1 MFFALPFPAIDPI
14 IFSIGPVAVRWYGLA
29 YVAGL
34 MLGIYALRKMAE
46 AKPPHPVNR
55 RQAEDLLVWVLLG
68 VILGGRFGFALFYG
82 LPYYLEHPLEIVTG
96 ITKGGMSF
104 HGGLLGVILATILY
118 ARRHK
123 IELLQLADL
132 VACASPIGLFFGRIA
147 NFINGEHFGHVTT
160 VPWAMVFPLGGDLPR
175 HPSQLYEAGLEG
187 LALLIIL
194 HIFWRRDAIRMR
206 AGTLT
211 GIFLIGYG
219 LARIAMEFFRVPDGY
234 VGFLTIG
241 QALSIPMI
249 LAGIGFIAYARK
261 RAAQ

>member
-1 MFFALPFPAIDPI
+1 
-14 IFSIGPVAVRWYGLA
+14 VRWYGLA

-34 MLGIYALRKMAE
+34 LLGIYALRKMAE
-46 AKPPHPVNR
+46 AKPPHAVNR
-55 RQAEDLLVWVLLG
+55 QQAEDLLVWMLLG
-68 VILGGRFGFALFYG
+68 VILGGRLGFALFYG
-82 LPYYLEHPLEIVTG
+82 LPYYLEHPLEIITG

-104 HGGLLGVILATILY
+104 HGGLLGVVLATIVY
-118 ARRHK
+118 AKRHK
-123 IELLQLADL
+123 LELLQLADL

-160 VPWAMVFPLGGDLPR
+160 VPWAMVFPYGGDLPR

-187 LALLIIL
+187 LVLFIVLF
-194 HIFWRRDAIRMR
+194 IFWRRDAIRMH

-241 QALSIPMI
+241 QTLSVPMI
-249 LAGIGFIAYARK
+249 LAGIGFIVYARK
-261 RAAQ
+261 RVA